1 MTDYFKNTQ
10 IKNFVKIRPVE
21 AELFHADGQTD
32 VQMGEE
38 TVMLTLIV
46 AFRNFADAPKI
57 DRIISKPFQPAK
69 VGAAILT
76 EVYVPLECCITTD
89 YY

>member
-32 VQMGEE
+32 LQMGEE

-46 AFRNFADAPKI
+46 AFRNFDKI
-57 DRIISKPFQPAK
+57 DRIISATYVNPFNRQRS
-69 VGAAILT
+69 GLQ
-76 EVYVPLECCITTD
+76 Y
-89 YY
+89 